1 MAKTFKRLQKPEE
14 KTISFDSPA
23 VIKEDNVFFAEDSP
37 LGKAESFGQSLKRT
51 LIPPGSFGTAGGK
64 FEETIPDDYLSE
76 KEIDNIAYD
85 AKIAA
90 AMRSN
95 IKQEDEAN
103 RVFGTSVGG
112 LVTEG
117 YARELAAGM
126 GFPAGAF
133 ASTVTALGG
142 GSLID
147 LLYGELTE
155 GREDKGRAVAERI
168 RSYMAESQRSQ
179 VRYPRDYKGN
189 RPFKNIMSDEA
200 FNTWKRSSIQALA
213 QAPLMASAPLIGW
226 EGVVGTH
233 VFGQTYDSYE
243 EYVAA
248 GGSKSLGMLYGLSNG
263 IVEYGVTKAFQSIG
277 LAGLEQAFKAGKAT
291 LHPAKKAMMQEVA
304 ARGLLSKFGI
314 TAKGTPAALAS
325 FASTATPEAVEETM
339 IAVMQNSLRSVSGLD
354 PNAADFENQW
364 KAAVDATVTSMLMT
378 GSMNTAAL
386 ARGTWNKETQ
396 QWTPDADAKLR
407 DVDQSPLQAALND
420 PTGGIPVVGELN
432 LGLDLT
438 QEQRSD
444 LEEDFKKSRQQDVEQ
459 SEKQVQREEALA
471 AAESVSNSLN
481 EYTEEVTDANGDVV
495 EVESPADVPN
505 VRVTL
510 NTDGERIEYDIVS
523 YMLDENKLKLID
535 DNGNIKFSKVTD
547 VSLTEDQVKKNIDN
561 SDILSPVPEGTRSV
575 FGRAATEPDPTV
587 DPVLNDNTET
597 IQDKIDAATKENM
610 TPAQYLDYLTQR
622 RIDQGEDLEQPS
634 VFIPDDAE
642 SADRSVFDVAG
653 RDRRLDAQEAQEQY
667 EALEEYAS
675 RNDLPEEWLQE
686 NDPRREDSVF
696 NQSNEAPVQPD
707 ADPLRDVIQLQEEA
721 KDVKSVIERT
731 KRNAEAA
738 IRQEIEERFPV
749 ESYTP
754 VSQQYLERI
763 IRDRLEQQFLMFSQ
777 NGTDIESLSLKL
789 QQDIGATDA
798 EVRAALIGLQSQG
811 LAQVDSGSNK
821 VLPSKKFVDKN
832 RTELQEGE
840 VGEVSEG
847 RTYAEY
853 VVEQNPINTDL
864 LAFDLDQ
871 TGDATR
877 LAKTKDGPIAV
888 NIQRNEDGSHTV
900 TLTKPEK
907 FKSET
912 ESFDADTSSEDV
924 AKAAVGMLHKAI
936 EFHGLPDH
944 KSPQRD
950 AELND
955 PNEAG
960 WESYFEY
967 LGSGLARSAGRKAV
981 EAAKSAAGVARGA
994 AQDVALTR
1002 PVRRVSRAVANA
1014 YRNTIEFLTG
1024 KKKRPDG
1031 TISYK
1036 DFLEAVKTDK
1046 GRGFNTILDE
1056 IEDLNI
1062 VDSIAEGLSKQPW
1075 YITPEKAGVTE
1086 TERASDE
1093 AQEQPPQRT
1102 DEEVQAAKARDRTIA
1117 KRFMEAL
1124 SNGMK
1129 FEDFIRAQEFG
1140 FEGTLEDLDSGLLT
1154 EEQLGQLSMA
1164 IGTMVDLDMQQ
1175 QQVAEPAPTAEQ
1187 ESEVQQ
1193 QEAADTTQDTEV
1205 EEEPVSEVQVED
1217 EAQDEEEVTPPSG
1230 EKHDIFM
1237 KLFTNNEAGGF
1248 RSSSEP
1254 VYIDYEDEGTY
1265 EVLNYRPTDGQM
1277 TIVDEDGVDSTWN
1290 IMDGDFSIVSTEQ
1303 TSDEPAPE
1311 DVQEK
1316 KPRTTRAEGVVP
1328 KPQPRSNERKAAIL
1342 KAAKE
1347 AAAKA
1352 AETETTEDVSTADDA
1367 SPQATPSVEVDA
1379 ALNNVLNSLKAS
1391 GFDIKEEDSQGRD
1404 FSVEER
1410 GQAVRDSLIE
1420 YMFDR
1425 QDNQVPLDGI
1435 LSELSGF
1442 LQPEQFKSLVPP
1454 LRAAWD
1460 VINSASESPITEQ
1473 QIDAAFQ
1480 PYEGTANVQPN
1491 ADGLESGQG
1500 GTGVGSKGG
1509 SGDSSARGSTGDTV
1523 GGVPESDGDQA
1534 RAGGGERGLRRRSV
1548 QTDVAADD
1556 RTSDSTRRRRLGD
1569 RSPDDATVSGLPDG
1583 DAEREGGRLS
1593 DEDPAERRSERRS
1606 KFNAELRSVSRQD
1619 FSGDVASVPYE
1630 NVSGQIVDKILVPT
1644 NHADA
1649 VASNMRKIQDRYY
1662 YLPNFVAKETGL
1674 DQTSLENFSAM
1685 YDYQLEGVAAAIAA
1699 HKRGESYILGWQT
1712 GIGKG
1717 RVVASVMQYAR
1728 KQGLLPVFVTDRPD
1742 LFSSMMEDTY
1752 NIGAIKEDGDFVPFI
1767 TNNASESA
1775 AIDLN
1780 ANIEGFGERKQVQNK
1795 SQSESSMERMAV
1807 RKGKLVD
1814 GNKKYDAIFTTYDQM
1829 RPSKGLTYRN
1839 NFINNIAE
1847 RAFFILDESHKI
1859 GEGRGRNAD
1868 GTERLSTGSFLR
1880 DAIAASRGALFSSA
1894 TFSKTSD
1901 QTKTYVTAG
1910 LEKSLDDP
1918 TQLGDL
1924 LSSMGDAGLQIFSQG
1939 LADNGTYSRLE
1950 RDMADVEVT
1959 TKQVTTVPEQV
1970 DAISQS
1976 LASLQ
1981 DAQAAIKS
1989 VLKSSIEKIEAGLFE
2004 TDASSFIVGLPDGA
2018 NKGKL
2023 KDYTKPSETSGIPF
2037 VPTKLRFIG
2046 SPQHQDVITTAITAM
2061 KVEAAADDI
2070 ITQVKAGKKVVAVF
2084 DSTMESALNKFVQ
2097 LQGIGTGSEVNFN
2110 LKSVLLQ
2117 QIEEARKV
2125 EVLFERKTV
2134 DENGDRIKNK
2144 RTGEPLLEKRRVNV
2158 RLEDIEL
2165 SKEAL
2170 AAIDKARSLIN
2181 SLPDDLSGSPIDGV
2195 AKRLTEE
2202 GIEFAELTGRKRVI
2216 DYSSGKPVY
2225 AARKEGE
2232 SGAEGKKKI
2241 QDRFNSE
2248 PQLKVLLANRSIAT
2262 GMNLQASFGFADQS
2276 QRHMTIIEIAKDIN
2290 ALMQLLG
2297 RINRANQS
2305 SIPTYSFMLTDS
2317 PTEIRLASMF
2327 SKKMRS
2333 LSASVSADGES
2344 SINPDMP
2351 DYMNFVGEYVLS
2363 DVLLQMKHEGIDLLE
2378 QMGRTKGLVLNGQ
2391 EAVLKQR
2398 EGDLNFFN
2406 EITAKMSF
2414 LPIAA
2419 QNEVWSRMERA
2430 YQSELESLAMAGD
2443 SPLKAKLYD
2452 FKAKTL
2458 DFEVVKAPRNAAAK
2472 EGVFGSGVRL
2482 QRVSAKNDGGILT
2495 EYAIEKRIADALNG
2509 REPAQFTAELMD
2521 TINKEHDSYME
2532 DRTARIAEIGIDAE
2546 ERVKELNTSASS
2558 RMNIIQSVLGNP
2570 VGAHVVLTTKT
2581 RNPSNGQLE
2590 NYNVPAVI
2598 LEHVRRGQSEDPANL
2613 SDFYVRVAVPDER
2626 GVAQISYEQIS
2637 QGRFAIG
2644 EPSLTRK
2651 DTLKVFTD
2659 KTKGGRIQR
2668 YIATG
2673 DVVAALEQFK
2683 GYGVPGFYTNDRGEQ
2698 RAGVILHRDFDPEI
2712 WRENRPA
2719 SISNPNSA
2727 AMALVEGIPLR
2738 FLDGK
2743 AQITGRSDGLHI
2755 QMPFEAKGNGVSK
2768 IKKSLED
2775 AGLRFGKNEDGLTA
2789 FINKPYSKD
2798 RLWESVAK
2806 RIIDNAGGSV
2816 VAARNHSLAREIIR
2830 DVEGLD
2836 DPRVMDGRDL
2846 FRSSRRRKKD
2856 QPLAAEELNP
2866 HTDARREINFWNEVT
2881 TGGQVHVNNKDAED
2895 IIVQSKSVVNSLAT
2909 IFDLKNWEGGV
2920 AGRDVHAW
2928 YQGAK
2933 KHQKYGTGE
2942 IVTAKHASARI
2953 GVRLHEI
2960 AHALDD
2966 RYLITKE
2973 QLTEDQ
2979 LEKIK
2984 YLDPSIARVEEG
2996 TGRVRE
3002 GWAEFVRRMFT
3013 QSSVN
3018 PEDVRIEFAER
3029 YGNFDLQEF
3038 MDEMTNWMAD
3048 FANKKENSALKKQLQ
3063 KARKLMNAYRDQPL
3077 VNKLDSMINV
3087 QPVDDLALSP
3097 VERASRWAAGLGR
3110 KVMFH
3115 FNDDL
3120 NEVMRFDRASVNSVN
3135 ANRIALEDLVASKR
3149 HQANEQ
3155 GRLAQILGVFDP
3167 NTNEMISSSGVIS
3180 DFHGGIQSFFDMKA
3194 QIAVG
3199 QNKRQQ
3205 IQYKNRAKVFAWARH
3220 VAWLADQEWA
3230 QDYEAGMGVE
3240 EAVAF
3245 MNEIKKDPE
3254 MYNDYIKMA
3263 EEISDQGLKYLKVAE
3278 RTGGLDPNMYR
3289 FLYKRYHESKNY
3301 FPMYRIRNQENSL
3314 AMDLSA
3320 SGINFTKQ
3328 PLKGRSRYGS
3338 GDPVEDP
3345 LVSLESMA
3353 VDVYHKSAQTT
3364 ITQEIYSRL
3373 DSGLDAGLGQF
3384 ARVRDKS
3391 TKITQQRMEDI
3402 VKQLVDRGIISDSD
3416 ASMFKAAHRMR
3427 QGLEKIGY
3435 KLGDAVTAPVV
3446 SARDMNKLALELGF
3460 NKNDSDLPTKLAR
3473 VGFVPSAKLPSLEG
3487 FVSTFTQVYDK
3498 PRNGEELRVV
3508 WVPVGVDP
3516 MTGETVR
3523 KEVQVELI
3531 PEFAE
3536 SLSSLKPIE
3545 RNVFYMFMGL
3555 GYQSIRTAA
3564 TGTFSFFVKD
3574 LPRNISSAL
3583 TRTDIKESPYL
3594 PFYNTLK
3601 GTIKEFYNRYGVEL
3615 ARRIASKVPVL
3626 NQTGWIKPPTELQ
3639 DMDSLYVLMEKQGGS
3654 AFTKLGSFVKGSRS
3668 RKRVERSLMSVPL
3681 DSRSTALD
3689 MIFNGGAKAGLLQA
3703 LKSPDGD
3710 AINLKGVTL
3719 ERVLSGMEKLK
3730 DVTTDKMANYFD
3742 AMQRFANA
3750 SDKPTRLT
3758 NARNKLNEL
3767 GYTALTGNS
3776 FINPDGDKVSG
3787 LPRDVMVAVIAAY
3800 QSGGL
3805 NHIRGG
3811 RFTRHTSRYVNFLN
3825 TNWHSVITD
3834 AVLMKRGALDPL
3846 AEKLLPEKVSRRIVG
3861 KRKQGLSDAKARHM
3875 TILAA
3880 KYLPLM
3886 AYSAALAAMYR
3897 LFNDE
3902 EEHYEN
3908 APEKRKDGAWLLG
3921 SQGKTLLEI
3930 RKSSQFRPAQDLGI
3944 YLAESFLES
3953 ERSKGRGSLG
3963 EIMLENTKAPA
3974 SQLGSSFYGGPAG
3987 ILLQIASNETYF
3999 ETPITP
4005 SFMQSNFSPTQ
4016 QFLPNTRLLSRKA
4029 SEIGYGLT
4037 GLEFLTP
4044 LNIDHFMEGM
4054 TARLWGWGHDVV
4066 GGTFD
4071 QTMKMYDV
4079 ATGEK
4084 RMADYVSQFPAEE
4097 ILQGMPMLG
4106 TAFPYR
4112 TEVEPIYSL
4121 QAALDEQQ
4129 TVVNDHQ
4136 QMGMSDSESARI
4148 ARRESAFIDKFN
4160 DLVKGLNQLQHE
4172 MGDGKEE
4179 IKRLA
4184 VGTAR
4189 QALGLRT
4196 QDNFQ
4201 SVLTRDRDSLPKE
4214 VVDVVDQFLDLTI
4227 DRTLRVSARGKIE
4240 SSDVSLIQQKLEY
4253 LEHVDNVAAFVREIS
4268 DMPYVSGYLRSKY
4281 TASRMGSL
4289 RRSLASK
4296 PEKDGDLNPHEQRKY
4311 NDAYNETTFRVRR
4324 LLKDLQ
4330 AIR

>member
-1 MAKTFKRLQKPEE
+1 
-14 KTISFDSPA
+14 
-23 VIKEDNVFFAEDSP
+23 
-37 LGKAESFGQSLKRT
+37 
-51 LIPPGSFGTAGGK
+51 
-64 FEETIPDDYLSE
+64 
-76 KEIDNIAYD
+76 
-85 AKIAA
+85 
-90 AMRSN
+90 
-95 IKQEDEAN
+95 
-103 RVFGTSVGG
+103 
-112 LVTEG
+112 
-117 YARELAAGM
+117 
-126 GFPAGAF
+126 
-133 ASTVTALGG
+133 
-142 GSLID
+142 
-147 LLYGELTE
+147 
-155 GREDKGRAVAERI
+155 
-168 RSYMAESQRSQ
+168 
-179 VRYPRDYKGN
+179 
-189 RPFKNIMSDEA
+189 
-200 FNTWKRSSIQALA
+200 
-213 QAPLMASAPLIGW
+213 
-226 EGVVGTH
+226 
-233 VFGQTYDSYE
+233 
-243 EYVAA
+243 
-248 GGSKSLGMLYGLSNG
+248 
-263 IVEYGVTKAFQSIG
+263 
-277 LAGLEQAFKAGKAT
+277 
-291 LHPAKKAMMQEVA
+291 
-304 ARGLLSKFGI
+304 
-314 TAKGTPAALAS
+314 
-325 FASTATPEAVEETM
+325 
-339 IAVMQNSLRSVSGLD
+339 
-354 PNAADFENQW
+354 
-364 KAAVDATVTSMLMT
+364 
-378 GSMNTAAL
+378 
-386 ARGTWNKETQ
+386 
-396 QWTPDADAKLR
+396 
-407 DVDQSPLQAALND
+407 
-420 PTGGIPVVGELN
+420 
-432 LGLDLT
+432 
-438 QEQRSD
+438 
-444 LEEDFKKSRQQDVEQ
+444 
-459 SEKQVQREEALA
+459 
-471 AAESVSNSLN
+471 
-481 EYTEEVTDANGDVV
+481 
-495 EVESPADVPN
+495 
-505 VRVTL
+505 
-510 NTDGERIEYDIVS
+510 
-523 YMLDENKLKLID
+523 
-535 DNGNIKFSKVTD
+535 
-547 VSLTEDQVKKNIDN
+547 
-561 SDILSPVPEGTRSV
+561 
-575 FGRAATEPDPTV
+575 
-587 DPVLNDNTET
+587 
-597 IQDKIDAATKENM
+597 
-610 TPAQYLDYLTQR
+610 
-622 RIDQGEDLEQPS
+622 
-634 VFIPDDAE
+634 
-642 SADRSVFDVAG
+642 
-653 RDRRLDAQEAQEQY
+653 
-667 EALEEYAS
+667 
-675 RNDLPEEWLQE
+675 
-686 NDPRREDSVF
+686 
-696 NQSNEAPVQPD
+696 
-707 ADPLRDVIQLQEEA
+707 
-721 KDVKSVIERT
+721 
-731 KRNAEAA
+731 
-738 IRQEIEERFPV
+738 
-749 ESYTP
+749 
-754 VSQQYLERI
+754 
-763 IRDRLEQQFLMFSQ
+763 MFSQ
-777 NGTDIESLSLKL
+777 SGTDINSLSLKL
-789 QQDIGATDA
+789 QLDLGATDA
-798 EVRAALIGLQSQG
+798 DVQAALVGLQSQG
-811 LAQVDSGSNK
+811 LAQVDSTSNK
-821 VLPSKKFVDKN
+821 ILPSKKFVDSN
-832 RTELQEGE
+832 RKELLEGE

-847 RTYAEY
+847 RSYSEY

-877 LAKTKDGPIAV
+877 MAKTKDGPIAV
-888 NIQRNEDGSHTV
+888 NIQRNQDGSHMV

-907 FKSET
+907 FKGQREV
-912 ESFDADTSSEDV
+912 FDADTSSKDV
-924 AKAAVGMLHKAI
+924 AESAVRMLHDAI
-936 EFHGLPDH
+936 EFHGLPDS
-944 KSPQRD
+944 KSPQEQ

-955 PNEAG
+955 PNDAG
-960 WESYFEY
+960 WESYFNY
-967 LGSGLARSAGRKAV
+967 LGVGLARNAGKALL
-981 EAAKSAAGVARGA
+981 EAGQVAVGAARGA
-994 AQDVALTR
+994 ASGAAQDIALSR
-1002 PVRRVSRAVANA
+1002 MARRGARAFNDA
-1014 YRNTIEFLTG
+1014 YRNTIEYLTG

-1031 TISYK
+1031 TVRYR
-1036 DFLEAVKTDK
+1036 DFLEAVKKDK
-1046 GRGFNTILDE
+1046 ERGFPTILDDE
-1056 IEDLNI
+1056 VDL
-1062 VDSIAEGLSKQPW
+1062 VRRDAVVKGLFDQPW
-1075 YITPEKAGVTE
+1075 FITPDEAGVVDRGPLYQIGTKAE
-1086 TERASDE
+1086 DTADTE
-1093 AQEQPPQRT
+1093 AQEKPPEKT
-1102 DEEVQAAKARDRTIA
+1102 AEEVEAEKKRQFTIA
-1117 KRFMEAL
+1117 KRFMEAIGQ
-1124 SNGMK
+1124 GMT
-1129 FEDFIRAQEFG
+1129 FDDFIRAQEFG
-1140 FEGTLEDLDSGLLT
+1140 FEGTQEDLESGLLT
-1154 EEQLGQLSMA
+1154 EDQLGQLAKA
-1164 IGTMVDLDMQQ
+1164 ITEIVDLDIKQQ
-1175 QQVAEPAPTAEQ
+1175 RESEEAKKAEAEAAEQQAETAE
-1187 ESEVQQ
+1187 
-1193 QEAADTTQDTEV
+1193 TTQDTEV
-1205 EEEPVSEVQVED
+1205 EEKETVSEVKVED
-1217 EAQDEEEVTPPSG
+1217 EVEEEEVTPPSG
-1230 EKHDIFM
+1230 ENHDIFV

-1248 RSSSEP
+1248 LSSTEP
-1254 VYIDYEDEGTY
+1254 VYVEYEGYEDTY
-1265 EVLNYRPTDGQM
+1265 TVLNYRPSDGEM
-1277 TIVDEDGVDSTWN
+1277 TIEDESGVQQSWN
-1290 IMDGDFSIVSTEQ
+1290 IMDGEFSIVKTEQ
-1303 TSDEPAPE
+1303 ASDEPVFE
-1311 DVQEK
+1311 DTQDDEQVDTEISQDQPQVK
-1316 KPRTTRAEGVVP
+1316 KKRRRRSEGTA
-1328 KPQPRSNERKAAIL
+1328 PQPRSKERTDAI
-1342 KAAKE
+1342 KRKAKE

-1352 AETETTEDVSTADDA
+1352 AESTNLEADESITETPVGTKTQQKVDNALG
-1367 SPQATPSVEVDA
+1367 SV
-1379 ALNNVLNSLKAS
+1379 LKSLQDS
-1391 GFDIKEEDSQGRD
+1391 GFDIEGKDFNIEGIDTDGRD
-1404 FSVEER
+1404 FSDEPAPSRSTQPVSVSQE
-1410 GQAVRDSLIE
+1410 VRDSLID
-1420 YMFDR
+1420 YMVDR
-1425 QDNQVPLDGI
+1425 DEKGVPLQGI

-1442 LQPEQFKSLVPP
+1442 LKPEQFKSLSQP
-1454 LRAAWD
+1454 LRAAWN
-1460 VINSASESPITEQ
+1460 VINEASEAPITPQ

-1480 PYEGTANVQPN
+1480 PYEGTANVQQN
-1491 ADGLESGQG
+1491 ADGLEGGQG
-1500 GTGVGSKGG
+1500 GAGVGSQGRT
-1509 SGDSSARGSTGDTV
+1509 GDSSAAGSRRDTV
-1523 GGVPESDGDQA
+1523 GGVPESAGDQA
-1534 RAGGGERGLRRRSV
+1534 GAGSGERGLRRRKV
-1548 QTDVAADD
+1548 QEDVAAADS
-1556 RTSDSTRRRRLGD
+1556 TADSTRRRRLGD
-1569 RSPDDATVSGLPDG
+1569 RSPDDATVSRLPDG
-1583 DAEREGGRLS
+1583 DAGLEGGRLS
-1593 DEDPAERRSERRS
+1593 DEDRADRRSERRA

-1619 FSGDVASVPYE
+1619 FSGDVASVPYQ

-1674 DQTSLENFSAM
+1674 DQTSLEDFSAM

-1752 NIGAIKEDGDFVPFI
+1752 NIGAIKEDGDFIPFI
-1767 TNNASESA
+1767 TNNASEST
-1775 AIDLN
+1775 AINLN

-1795 SQSESSMERMAV
+1795 SESEASMERMSV
-1807 RKGKLVD
+1807 RKGRLVD
-1814 GNKKYDAIFTTYDQM
+1814 GDKKYDAIFTTYDQM

-1868 GTERLSTGSFLR
+1868 GTEKLSTGSFLR

-1901 QTKTYVTAG
+1901 QIKTYVTAG

-1959 TKQVTTVPEQV
+1959 TKQVTTAPEQV

-1981 DAQAAIKS
+1981 DAQVAIKS
-1989 VLKSSIEKIEAGLFE
+1989 SLKSSVEKVEGGLFG
-2004 TDASSFIVGLPDGA
+2004 TDASSFINGLPEGE
-2018 NKGKL
+2018 NKDRL
-2023 KDYTKPSETSGIPF
+2023 KAYTKPSEPAASGIPF
-2037 VPTKLRFIG
+2037 VPTKLTFAG
-2046 SPQHQDVITTAITAM
+2046 KPKHQNVITTAITAM
-2061 KVEAAADDI
+2061 KVDAAADDI
-2070 ITQVKAGKKVVAVF
+2070 ITQVKAGKKVVGVF
-2084 DSTMESALNKFVQ
+2084 DSTMESALNRFVQ
-2097 LQGIGTGSEVNFN
+2097 IQGIGIGNEVNFN

-2117 QIEEARKV
+2117 QVEEARKV

-2134 DENGDRIKNK
+2134 DENGDRIINPKSKKPLEEKK
-2144 RTGEPLLEKRRVNV
+2144 RVAV
-2158 RLEDIEL
+2158 RLEDSEL

-2181 SLPDDLSGSPIDGV
+2181 SLPDDIAGSPIDGV
-2195 AKRLTEE
+2195 AKRLTEA
-2202 GIEFAELTGRKRVI
+2202 GIQFAELTGRKRVI
-2216 DYSSGKPVY
+2216 DYSSGKPIY
-2225 AARKEGE
+2225 AARDDSEA
-2232 SGAEGKKKI
+2232 SSTGKKAV
-2241 QDRFNSE
+2241 QDRFNND
-2248 PQLKVLLANRSIAT
+2248 PQLKVILANRSIAT

-2276 QRHMTIIEIAKDIN
+2276 QRHMTLIEIAKDIN

-2305 SIPTYSFMLTDS
+2305 SVPTYSFMLTDS
-2317 PTEIRLASMF
+2317 PTEIRVASMF
-2327 SKKMRS
+2327 SKKLRS

-2351 DYMNFVGEYVLS
+2351 DYMNFVGEYVLN

-2378 QMGRTKGLVLNGQ
+2378 QMGRKKGLVLNGE

-2406 EITAKMSF
+2406 EITSKLNF
-2414 LPIAA
+2414 FPIAA

-2452 FKAKTL
+2452 LKAKTL

-2495 EYAIEKRIADALNG
+2495 EFAIEKRIADTLKG
-2509 REPAQFTAELMD
+2509 KEPAQFATELMD
-2521 TINKEHDSYME
+2521 TVISEHDSYMK
-2532 DRTARIAEIGIDAE
+2532 DRTERIAEIGIDAE
-2546 ERVKELNTSASS
+2546 ARIKELNTSASS
-2558 RMNIIQSVLGNP
+2558 RMNIIQSVMDTP
-2570 VGAHVVLTTKT
+2570 VGSHVVLTTKT

-2637 QGRFAIG
+2637 QGRFAISD
-2644 EPSLTRK
+2644 PSLTRK

-2659 KTKGGRIQR
+2659 KTKGGRIER

-2719 SISNPNSA
+2719 SISDPNSA

-2743 AQITGRSDGLHI
+2743 GQITGRSDGLHI

-2775 AGLRFGKNEDGLTA
+2775 AGLMFGKSEDGLTA

-2798 RLWESVAK
+2798 RLWESVVK

-2836 DPRVMDGRDL
+2836 DPRVMEGRDL

-2866 HTDARREINFWNEVT
+2866 HTEARREINFWNEVT
-2881 TGGQVHVNNKDAED
+2881 TGGQIHVNNKDAEN
-2895 IIVQSKSVVNSLAT
+2895 IIVQSKSLVNSLAT

-2966 RYLITKE
+2966 RYSITKN
-2973 QLTEDQ
+2973 QLTDEQ
-2979 LEKIK
+2979 LEKIE

-2996 TGRVRE
+2996 KGRVRE
-3002 GWAEFVRRMFT
+3002 GWAEFVRRMFA

-3018 PEDVRIEFAER
+3018 PEDLRIEFAER
-3029 YGNFDLQEF
+3029 IGNFDLQEF

-3048 FANKKENSALKKQLQ
+3048 FANKKENSALKKQLK

-3077 VNKLDSMINV
+3077 ANKLDSMVNV

-3097 VERASRWAAGLGR
+3097 MERASRWAAGLGR

-3120 NEVMRFDRASVNSVN
+3120 NEVMRFDRASVTSVN
-3135 ANRIALEDLVASKR
+3135 ANRMALEDLVASKR

-3167 NTNEMISSSGVIS
+3167 NTNELISSSGVIS
-3180 DFHGGIQSFFDMKA
+3180 DFHGGIQSFFDMRA

-3199 QNKRQQ
+3199 QNKKKQ

-3220 VAWLADQEWA
+3220 TAWLADQEWS

-3254 MYNDYIKMA
+3254 MYNDYIKMS
-3263 EEISDQGLKYLKVAE
+3263 EEISDQGLKYLKVAK

-3289 FLYKRYHESKNY
+3289 FLYERYHRSKNY
-3301 FPMYRIRNQENSL
+3301 FPMYRIRNEENSL

-3320 SGINFTKQ
+3320 SGINFSKN

-3364 ITQEIYSRL
+3364 ITKEIYQRL
-3373 DSGLDAGLGQF
+3373 DTGLDAGLGQF

-3402 VKQLVDRGIISDSD
+3402 VKQLVERGIVSDRD
-3416 ASMFKAAHRMR
+3416 ASLFRAAHRMR

-3435 KLGDAVTAPVV
+3435 KLGDQVDAPVV
-3446 SARDMNKLALELGF
+3446 SKRDMNNLAAGLGF
-3460 NKNDSDLPTKLAR
+3460 NKNDPDLSTKLAR
-3473 VGFVPSAKLPSLEG
+3473 VGFVPSSKLPSLEG

-3498 PRNGEELRVV
+3498 PRSGEELRVT

-3516 MTGETVR
+3516 NTKEPIL
-3523 KEVQVELI
+3523 KEVQIELI

-3545 RNVFYMFMGL
+3545 KNVFFMFMSL
-3555 GYQSIRTAA
+3555 GYQSIRTSA

-3583 TRTDIKESPYL
+3583 ARTGIEESPYL

-3601 GTIKEFYNRYGVEL
+3601 GTIKEFHNRYGVEL
-3615 ARRIASKVPVL
+3615 VRRAASKVPIL
-3626 NQTGWIKPPTELQ
+3626 NQTGWINPPTELQ

-3668 RKRVERSLMSVPL
+3668 RKRVDRSLMSVPL

-3689 MIFNGGAKAGLLQA
+3689 MIFNGGARAGLLQS
-3703 LKSPDGD
+3703 LKSPEGD

-3719 ERVLSGMEKLK
+3719 ERVLSGLERVK
-3730 DVTTDKMANYFD
+3730 DATTDKMANYFD

-3750 SDKPTRLT
+3750 SDKPTRLI

-3776 FINPDGDKVSG
+3776 FINPVGVKESG
-3787 LPRDVMVAVIAAY
+3787 LPQEVLVAVIAAY

-3861 KRKQGLSDAKARHM
+3861 RRKEGLSDAKARHM

-3886 AYSAALAAMYR
+3886 AYSVALSAMYR

-3930 RKSSQFRPAQDLGI
+3930 RRSSQFRPAQDLGI

-3963 EIMLENTKAPA
+3963 EIMLENTKAPVN
-3974 SQLGSSFYGGPAG
+3974 QLQSSFYGGPLG
-3987 ILLQIASNETYF
+3987 IMLQVASNKTYF

-4016 QFLPNTRLLSRKA
+4016 QFLPNTTWLARKG
-4029 SEIGYGLT
+4029 SEIGYGMT
-4037 GLEFLTP
+4037 GLKFMTP
-4044 LNIDHFMEGM
+4044 LNIDHVMEGM

-4136 QMGMSDSESARI
+4136 QMGMSGSESARI
-4148 ARRESAFIDKFN
+4148 ARRESAFLDKFN
-4160 DLVKGLNQLQHE
+4160 DLVKGLNQLQHQME
-4172 MGDGKEE
+4172 DGKEDV
-4179 IKRLA
+4179 KRLA

-4240 SSDVSLIQQKLEY
+4240 SSDVPLLQQKLEY

-4268 DMPYVSGYLRSKY
+4268 DMPYVAGYLRSKY
-4281 TASRMGSL
+4281 TGSRMSSL
-4289 RRSLASK
+4289 SRSLYSK

-4311 NDAYNETTFRVRR
+4311 DTAYGDTAFRVRR
-4324 LLKDLQ
+4324 LLKDLR